1 MRSSK
6 LSTIFLL
13 LLMVFTLT
21 MSVGCGKE
29 NSDPKDDNNEN
40 NPSEVVGNENDGSNV
55 GEGNNDES
63 NNGETK
69 TDESNQE
76 EPKKT
81 VKLLKRNGVEWKENT
96 KINSKKGA
104 EKYTV
109 VWGDTLSLIARTWDV
124 NCYTLARYNGIKNID
139 LIEVDQVIYNYAY
152 KK

>member
-1 MRSSK
+1 MKSSK
-6 LSTIFLL
+6 LSTVFLL
-13 LLMVFTLT
+13 LIMVFTLT

-29 NSDPKDDNNEN
+29 NSDSKDNGEEK
-40 NPSEVVGNENDGSNV
+40 NPSEVVGNENEGSNE
-55 GEGNNDES
+55 EGNKEEV
-63 NNGETK
+63 NNAETK
-69 TDESNQE
+69 KE

-96 KINSKKGA
+96 RINSKKGA

-124 NCYTLARYNGIKNID
+124 NCYKLAKYNGIKNID

>member
-1 MRSSK
+1 MKSSK
-6 LSTIFLL
+6 LSTVFLL
-13 LLMVFTLT
+13 LIMVFTLT

-29 NSDPKDDNNEN
+29 NSDPKDNDKEK
-40 NPSEVVGNENDGSNV
+40 NPSEVVGNENEGSNE
-55 GEGNNDES
+55 EGKEEVNNS
-63 NNGETK
+63 ETK
-69 TDESNQE
+69 KE
-76 EPKKT
+76 EPKKK

-96 KINSKKGA
+96 RINSKKGA

-124 NCYTLARYNGIKNID
+124 NCYKLAKYNGIKNID